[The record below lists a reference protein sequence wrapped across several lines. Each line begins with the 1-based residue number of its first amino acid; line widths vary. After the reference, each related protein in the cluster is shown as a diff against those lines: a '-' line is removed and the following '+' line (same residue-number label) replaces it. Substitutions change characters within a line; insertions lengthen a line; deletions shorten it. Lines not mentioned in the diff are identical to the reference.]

1 MQNFIDLFLNV
12 WNQGLLGISISQII
26 ISLIILIIAFIMRG
40 IVSNIVI
47 NWLERLTARTESKLD
62 DIVLDSLRKPIGY
75 IPITIGLYLIT
86 IYLPL
91 SGLIDVIATN
101 LVQSSVVFTIFSVLA
116 NAVEPLFK
124 FLSKNSWLTSAMSSW
139 LEKSLKVLIWIIGLA
154 VILDIFGI
162 QIGPLIAGLGL
173 FSVAIALGAQ
183 DLFKNLIAGMLI
195 IGENRFQPGDRIQ
208 VIGQFHGIVET
219 IGFRSTNVRLFDTS
233 LMIIPNKDLSDVS
246 VINHKQLKFRRI
258 KWAIN
263 LVYGTS
269 SEAIIKICSDIERVI
284 NDTSLGFEINPGQE
298 SFAKATEFGASS
310 IDLEV
315 LCYTGINSYTEFSEI
330 KQNLLIEIKKIVLN
344 HGSDFAFPS
353 RSVYIESSPTE

>member
-12 WNQGLLGISISQII
+12 WNQGFLGVSISQII
-26 ISLIILIIAFIMRG
+26 ISLIILIFAFVIRG
-40 IVSNIVI
+40 MVANIVI
-47 NWLERLTARTESKLD
+47 SWLESLTASTESKVD
-62 DIVLDSLRKPIGY
+62 DIILDSLRKPIGY

-86 IYLPL
+86 VYLPL
-91 SGLIDVIATN
+91 SGLLDTIATN
-101 LVQSSVVFTIFSVLA
+101 LVQATVVFTIFSFLA
-116 NAVEPLFK
+116 NAVDPLFK
-124 FLSKNSWLTSAMSSW
+124 FLEGNSWLTSAMSSW
-139 LEKSLKVLIWIIGLA
+139 LEKSLKVLIWIIGFA

-195 IGENRFQPGDRIQ
+195 IGENRFQPGDRIE
-208 VIGQFHGIVET
+208 VIGQFHGIVEN

-246 VINHKQLKFRRI
+246 LINHKQLKFRRI
-258 KWAIN
+258 KWTIN
-263 LVYGTS
+263 LIYATS
-269 SEAIIKICSDIERVI
+269 SEAIIKICSDIEKVI
-284 NDTSLGFEINPGQE
+284 NNKSLGFAINSGQE

-315 LCYTGINSYTEFSEI
+315 LCYTDINSYTEFSDI
-330 KQNLLIEIKKIVLN
+330 KQNLLIEIQQIVLKN
-344 HGSDFAFPS
+344 GSDFAFPS
-353 RSVYIESSPTE
+353 RSIYIESSPTE

>member
-1 MQNFIDLFLNV
+1 MQNFIELLSSV

-26 ISLIILIIAFIMRG
+26 ISLVILLVAFIFRG
-40 IVSNIVI
+40 MISNIVI
-47 NWLERLTARTESKLD
+47 KWLERLTEKTDSKID
-62 DIVLDSLRKPIGY
+62 DVILDSLRKPLGY
-75 IPITIGLYLIT
+75 IPITIGLYIIT
-86 IYLPL
+86 VYLPL
-91 SGLIDVIATN
+91 AGLIDVIATN
-101 LVQSSVVFTIFSVLA
+101 IVKAFVVFTIFSVLV

-124 FLSKNSWLTSAMSSW
+124 FLAGNSWLTSAMSSW
-139 LEKSLKVLIWIIGLA
+139 LEKSLRVLIWIIGFA

-195 IGENRFQPGDRIQ
+195 IGENRFQPGDRIE
-208 VIGQFHGIVET
+208 VVGQFHGIVET
-219 IGFRSTNVRLFDTS
+219 IGFRSTTVRLFNTS
-233 LMIIPNKDLSDVS
+233 PMIIPNKDLSDVS

-258 KWAIN
+258 RWVIN
-263 LVYGTS
+263 LVYATTADS
-269 SEAIIKICSDIERVI
+269 IVKICSDIEKVI
-284 NDTSLGFEINPGQE
+284 NNTELGFVINPGQE
-298 SFAKATEFGASS
+298 SFAKAVEFGASS

-315 LCYTGINSYTEFSEI
+315 LCYTDINNYTGFSEV
-330 KQNLLIEIKKIVLN
+330 KQKLLLEIQQIVLK